1 MSRLERWSRRK
12 RGLDAE
18 PTSSAEDE
26 GSGEAPPRRVPAP
39 VDKPIAHDTDAQLD
53 DTLPDP
59 ESLPPGSDVSRY
71 LQEGVSQVLRR
82 RALRRLWQAE
92 HYQVRDGLDDYD
104 GDYSQLETM
113 GREVAERL
121 RHWSRRVGD
130 ALESEEDDTEHTTV
144 PVDERAASADE
155 ANADAPPAEVPV
167 DPDRDTT
174 GRLADDQGGIGNIS
188 DNRQD

>member
-18 PTSSAEDE
+18 PTSHAAAETTPA
-26 GSGEAPPRRVPAP
+26 APPPDESAP
-39 VDKPIAHDTDAQLD
+39 VDEPAAHDADAPLD

-59 ESLPPGSDVSRY
+59 ESLPPGSDFSRY

-104 GDYSQLETM
+104 GDYSQLEPM
-113 GREVAERL
+113 AREVAEQL
-121 RHWSRRVGD
+121 RHWSRKVGD
-130 ALESEEDDTEHTTV
+130 VLEPDAEGGDPSHESPADSPSAETEAET
-144 PVDERAASADE
+144 PDESAQS
-155 ANADAPPAEVPV
+155 ATP
-167 DPDRDTT
+167 T
-174 GRLADDQGGIGNIS
+174 GRDQGGIGHIS
-188 DNRQD
+188 DYRQD